1 MNRELAL
8 QGFIKADNLLVES
21 DFMNAKQ
28 SFIALME
35 NPFFT
40 QTENN
45 WIASRAEYAGALDLG
60 QDSLSENL
68 EVFKSRW
75 YKAQQENKLLR
86 ETTDSLDF
94 RLKKLNQEYDQALQ
108 SAQNEIAQ
116 LKSELNKKE
125 NIQVLSFVNQNGN
138 QIYYLGEV
146 KNGKANGGGIGIWN
160 TGGIYKGEWKDNMRH
175 GEGHYTWKDGH
186 QYVGTFVNGIREGQG
201 VYTWSSG
208 ERYEGAW
215 SNNKRNGYGVMYDK
229 DNNVQFKGEWEDDKV
244 KKS

>member
-1 MNRELAL
+1 
-8 QGFIKADNLLVES
+8 
-21 DFMNAKQ
+21 
-28 SFIALME
+28 ME

-45 WIASRAEYAGALDLG
+45 WIASRIEYAGALVLG

-86 ETTDSLDF
+86 ETKDSLDF

-108 SAQNEIAQ
+108 SAQNELAQ

-186 QYVGTFVNGIREGQG
+186 QYEGTFVNGIREGQG

-208 ERYEGAW
+208 ERYEGNW

-244 KKS
+244 KKN